1 MANID
6 KKEENKQLK
15 KQLKQAQRKIERLLS
30 ENESLKAKNKILS
43 TETAEIDSLIT
54 NREGTGNHGATIPR
68 YRHGEIAVRYAVMLY
83 AYAGISSHQVPK
95 AMQLAGL
102 LWNGIT
108 DSIPSHVTVLEWVE
122 KCGLSLT
129 KGCMKKKTAEEAY
142 SIIFDNSITICGQDL
157 HLQLRTSSRHPGH
170 SLRQTDVNVVR
181 MKSGKNWDAEKIRMQ
196 LEQTI
201 KEEGHNPEY
210 VVSDNGNIMC
220 KAASELGLKHHKD
233 ISHSF
238 GIFLEN
244 VYSKDPDFCSF
255 IAKKGY
261 ARKFSHTPMACLMP
275 PKRREFAR
283 FMNVFE
289 TVHWAKAVIEN
300 EHLLSSREKY
310 MLGFVKTHASLVE
323 ELNDVMAGY
332 EYMEQLCKDE
342 GLSHKTARMCRDY
355 VARNFMTKGDR
366 MRMLGDMIISYFNR
380 EETLQ
385 EDDEPHNICS
395 DIIESTFGYFKDRMS
410 PNKNNGYT
418 PLVLLI
424 PLRLQLST
432 IEDCKKFNARTT
444 IGKTKMED
452 IKKWRADNLLPNPSI
467 KRMNVLKKV
476 S

>member
-1 MANID
+1 
-6 KKEENKQLK
+6 
-15 KQLKQAQRKIERLLS
+15 
-30 ENESLKAKNKILS
+30 
-43 TETAEIDSLIT
+43 
-54 NREGTGNHGATIPR
+54 
-68 YRHGEIAVRYAVMLY
+68 MLY
-83 AYAGISSHQVPK
+83 VYAGISSHQVPK

-108 DSIPSHVTVLEWVE
+108 DDIPSHVTVLEWVE

-129 KGCMKKKTAEEAY
+129 RGCMKKKSAEEAY
-142 SIIFDNSITICGQDL
+142 SVIFDNSITVCGQDL
-157 HLQLRTSSRHPGH
+157 HLELKASAEHPCH
-170 SLRQTDVNVVR
+170 SLTQADVEVVR
-181 MKSGKNWDAEKIRMQ
+181 MKAGKGWDSEMIKTQ

-201 KEEGHNPEY
+201 KEEGHYPEY
-210 VVSDNGNIMC
+210 VVSDNGLPMC
-220 KAASELGLKHHKD
+220 KAARELGLNHHKD

-238 GIFLEN
+238 GIFLEG
-244 VYSKDPDFCSF
+244 VYSKDPEFCSF
-255 IAKKGY
+255 IAQKGY

-300 EHLLSSREKY
+300 EHLLSCREKY
-310 MLGFVKTHASLVE
+310 MLGFVKEHASLVE
-323 ELNDVMAGY
+323 ELNDVMTGY

-355 VARNFMTKGDR
+355 VVRNFMTKGDR
-366 MRMLGDMIISYFNR
+366 VRKLGEMIIGYFNR
-380 EETLQ
+380 EETLL
-385 EDDEPHNICS
+385 EGEEPHNICS
-395 DIIESTFGYFKDRMS
+395 DIIESTFGFFKDRMS

-432 IEDCKKFNARTT
+432 IEDCISFYARTA

-467 KRMNVLKKV
+467 RRMNVLKKA

>member
-1 MANID
+1 
-6 KKEENKQLK
+6 
-15 KQLKQAQRKIERLLS
+15 
-30 ENESLKAKNKILS
+30 
-43 TETAEIDSLIT
+43 
-54 NREGTGNHGATIPR
+54 
-68 YRHGEIAVRYAVMLY
+68 MLY
-83 AYAGISSHQVPK
+83 VYAGISSHQVPK

-108 DSIPSHVTVLEWVE
+108 DTIPSHVTVLEWVE

-142 SIIFDNSITICGQDL
+142 SLIFDNSITVCGQDL
-157 HLQLRTSSRHPGH
+157 HLELKASSKHPGH
-170 SLRQTDVNVVR
+170 SLRQTDVSVVS
-181 MKSGKNWDAEKIRMQ
+181 MKAGKGWDTEM
-196 LEQTI
+196 I
-201 KEEGHNPEY
+201 KEQLVDTVKAEGRKPEY
-210 VVSDNGNIMC
+210 VVSDNGLIMC
-220 KAASELGLKHHKD
+220 KAACELGLKHHKD

-238 GIFLEN
+238 GMFLEN
-244 VYSKDPDFCSF
+244 VYSKDPEFCDFIS
-255 IAKKGY
+255 KKGY

-275 PKRREFAR
+275 PKRREYAR

-310 MLGFVKTHASLVE
+310 LLGFVKTHASLVE
-323 ELNDVMAGY
+323 ELDDVMTGY
-332 EYMEQLCKDE
+332 EYMERLCKEE
-342 GLSHKTARMCRDY
+342 GFSHKTARTCRDY
-355 VARNFMTKGDR
+355 VVRNFMTKGDR
-366 MRMLGDMIISYFNR
+366 ARRLGDMIIGYLNR
-380 EETLQ
+380 EETLL
-385 EDDEPHNICS
+385 EGDEPHNICS

-432 IEDCKKFNARTT
+432 IEDCKSFNARTA

-452 IKKWRADNLLPNPSI
+452 IKKWRADNLLPNPSNNRI
-467 KRMNVLKKV
+467 NLLKKA